1 MGKRG
6 PPPEPSI
13 LRYIRGNPS
22 KTPLNDGEPT
32 PDLLSPG
39 AEPPVWLEGVA
50 LDKWHEIVPVLTA
63 MRVMTIA
70 DRETIAR
77 YCALWEQ
84 WKKNYDIV
92 KRGADV
98 IIGRDAAGEVK
109 YMQVT
114 PYASQMTKIATLLL
128 RIEQEFGLTPSSRSQ
143 VTIHGSRDDD
153 PLATFAQKRSGG
165 AGA

>member
-6 PPPEPSI
+6 PAPEPSI

-22 KTPLNDGEPT
+22 KTPINDAEPT
-32 PDLLSPG
+32 PDLLPGGASP
-39 AEPPVWLEGVA
+39 PDWLEGAA
-50 LDKWHEIVPVLTA
+50 LEKWHEVVAVLTG
-63 MRVMTIA
+63 MRVMTVA

-84 WKKNYDIV
+84 WKKNYDVV

-98 IIGRDAAGEVK
+98 IITRDANGEVK

-153 PLATFAQKRSGG
+153 PLATFAQKRGRG

>member
-22 KTPLNDGEPT
+22 KTPLNTGEPT
-32 PDLLSPG
+32 PDLLPAG
-39 AEPPVWLEGVA
+39 AQPPVWLEGVA
-50 LDKWHEIVPVLTA
+50 LEKWNEVVPVLTA
-63 MRVMTIA
+63 MRVMTVA

-153 PLATFAQKRSGG
+153 PLATFAQKRSRG